1 MTEAFPLLS
10 LLIWLPI
17 FGGVMVWV
25 VGDGQVAAAKRLAL
39 GFTVAALAVAMPQT
53 PNPKPQTPNPK
64 PQTPFS
70 EKGL

>member
-39 GFTVAALAVAMPQT
+39 GFTVAHVGFIVMGVMSGHGEGYAA
-53 PNPKPQTPNPK
+53 
-64 PQTPFS
+64 
-70 EKGL
+70 